1 MQLLTLSLIA
11 FDVAAA
17 VTTTLLTCGGYPESA
32 LTRAGLN
39 VLEVRFPN

>member
-1 MQLLTLSLIA
+1 MQLLTLLLIA